1 MTKEV
6 EIEVPH
12 DEVDQSEGEKLK
24 HPRHDDAHQI
34 ISKYMGWSAGTGAIP
49 FPVADIVA
57 LATVQTKMVKEIL
70 PLYDVTFSEVRIKST
85 LTILLGSLP
94 PQMLAGVVAGSLVK
108 LIPGVGQALA
118 PLSLAGLS
126 AAASYAVGTVFVN
139 HLESGGAIEDINME
153 TSKATLRKAFDEGKK
168 KIKAAT
174 TRKKTKTSPKSEIPP
189 AIA

>member
-6 EIEVPH
+6 EIEMEATSENVESGELKQSRR
-12 DEVDQSEGEKLK
+12 DEAQ
-24 HPRHDDAHQI
+24 QI

-49 FPVADIVA
+49 FPIADVLA

-70 PLYDVTFSEVRIKST
+70 SVYDATLSDVRIKSA
-85 LTILLGSLP
+85 LTVLIGSLP
-94 PQMLAGVVAGSLVK
+94 PQMLAGIVAGSLAK

-126 AAASYAVGTVFVN
+126 AATSYGVGTVFLK
-139 HLESGGAIEDINME
+139 HLESGEPIEDISIE
-153 TSKATLRKAFDEGKK
+153 SSKESFRKAFDEGKK
-168 KIKAAT
+168 KIKAVT
-174 TRKKTKTSPKSEIPP
+174 SRKKKEESIISEEGP